1 MKKMI
6 TLYADEG
13 KVLTNGTVY
22 GSTIQLAEGLN
33 GEDFFEITE
42 AEHKEILKKEEL
54 EAQKNII

>member
-1 MKKMI
+1 MKKMV

-13 KVLTNGTVY
+13 KVLTNGKIY
-22 GSTIQLAEGLN
+22 GSTISLAEGLN

-42 AEHKEILKKEEL
+42 AEHKEILKKEEF

>member
-1 MKKMI
+1 MKKMV

-13 KVLTNGTVY
+13 KVLTNGKIY
-22 GSTIQLAEGLN
+22 GSTISLAEGLN

-42 AEHKEILKKEEL
+42 AEHKEILKQEEF

>member
-1 MKKMI
+1 MRKMI

-13 KVLTNGTVY
+13 KVLTNGKIY
-22 GSTIQLAEGLN
+22 GSTISLAEGLN

-54 EAQKNII
+54 EAQI